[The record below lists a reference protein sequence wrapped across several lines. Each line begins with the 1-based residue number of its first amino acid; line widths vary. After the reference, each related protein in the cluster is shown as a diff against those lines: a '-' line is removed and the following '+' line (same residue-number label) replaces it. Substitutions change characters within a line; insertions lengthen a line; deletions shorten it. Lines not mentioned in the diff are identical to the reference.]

1 MKKIIL
7 NVDDFGLTKGV
18 NNAVLELSKQG
29 LVKST
34 TALVNSPYFAD
45 DIKKTSN
52 YDLDVGIHL
61 TIDLFNAELFH
72 PSLCDEN
79 NIFHKAKTHSLNRS
93 LDSDVIYRE
102 WKSQIEKFIK
112 IAGFKPTHIDSH
124 HHAHIINTD
133 ANIAVKRLG
142 EEYGLVI
149 RQNSND
155 KYTAYCS
162 GDFYGEDVNP
172 DLLIETIEKLLEV
185 EAEYLEVMM
194 HPAFVDQELES
205 ISSYN
210 TARMAEYE
218 AVTSEQFKNYIEHNN
233 IQISK
238 FTD

>member
-18 NNAVLELSKQG
+18 NDAVLELSKQG

-34 TALVNSPYFAD
+34 TALVNSPYFAE
-45 DIKKTSN
+45 DIKKTVD

-79 NIFHKAKTHSLNRS
+79 NLFHKAKTHSLNRS

-102 WKSQIEKFIK
+102 WKSQIEKFIQV
-112 IAGFKPTHIDSH
+112 AGFKPTHIDSH
-124 HHAHIINTD
+124 HHAHVVNSD

-142 EEYGLVI
+142 EEYNLVI
-149 RQNSND
+149 RHNSNN
-155 KYTAYCS
+155 KYTAHCS
-162 GDFYGEDVNP
+162 GDFYGENVNP
-172 DLLIETIEKLLEV
+172 DLLMTTMTNLLEV
-185 EAEYLEVMM
+185 EADYLEVMM
-194 HPAFVDQELES
+194 HPAFVDEELKT

-210 TARMAEYE
+210 TARMKEYE
-218 AVTSEQFKNYIEHNN
+218 AIISKEFKTFIEQNN
-233 IQISK
+233 IEISK
-238 FTD
+238 FTN